1 MSFIK
6 FDESRDIV
14 STKIDTP
21 NTEIN
26 ISTSAIAAA
35 SSLWV
40 FSAQVSAT
48 GFLSKPDFTAVAPTN
63 VPVSSAFMHIANYFF
78 GTSTTISD
86 SYDGITPQTS
96 IRVIQLGRPQ
106 LDEGFYPNSITCCI
120 SATNFA
126 ITAID
131 SQNINS
137 INSPLGLT
145 GSFINSSNTAD
156 VVGTVFYDHGVIV
169 IHGGAPSSTALI
181 SSTSGFAISSDYLP
195 ANVTLT
201 RFTCKTRNIL
211 KRTIYFCRAYNTEM
225 NFTTNPT
232 ARTTDG
238 YILNSLTSEPT
249 TFITTI
255 GLYDDFGNLL
265 AIGKLNPAK
274 KKTFS
279 SEGLFSVRLDF

>member
-35 SSLWV
+35 SSLWI
-40 FSAQVSAT
+40 FATQASAT
-48 GFLSKPDFTAVAPTN
+48 GFLYKPDFSSLSTTN
-63 VPVSSAFMHIANYFF
+63 IAVSSAFRHIANYFF
-78 GTSTTISD
+78 GTSDTIYD
-86 SYDGITPQTS
+86 SYDGITPQAN
-96 IRVIQLGRPQ
+96 IRVIELGRPQ

-120 SATNFA
+120 SATNYA

-131 SQNINS
+131 SQNIS
-137 INSPLGLT
+137 SANSPLGLT
-145 GSFINSSNTAD
+145 GSFINASNTSD

-181 SSTSGFAISSDYLP
+181 SSTSGFRIGTTYSQPD
-195 ANVTLT
+195 VTLT
-201 RFTCKTRNIL
+201 QFTCKTRNIL

-232 ARTTDG
+232 ARTSDG

-249 TFITTI
+249 TFITTV
-255 GLYDDFGNLL
+255 GLYDDAGNLL

-274 KKTFS
+274 RKDFQ

>member
-1 MSFIK
+1 M
-6 FDESRDIV
+6 
-14 STKIDTP
+14 
-21 NTEIN
+21 
-26 ISTSAIAAA
+26 
-35 SSLWV
+35 
-40 FSAQVSAT
+40 
-48 GFLSKPDFTAVAPTN
+48 
-63 VPVSSAFMHIANYFF
+63 
-78 GTSTTISD
+78 
-86 SYDGITPQTS
+86 
-96 IRVIQLGRPQ
+96 IQLGRPQ
-106 LDEGFYPNSITCCI
+106 LDEGFYPNSITAAI

-145 GSFINSSNTAD
+145 GSFINAANTAD
-156 VVGTVFYDHGVIV
+156 VIGTVFYDHGVIV

-181 SSTSGFAISSDYLP
+181 SSTSGFAISSTYLP
-195 ANVTLT
+195 TNVNLKL
-201 RFTCKTRNIL
+201 FTCKTRNIL

-232 ARTTDG
+232 ARTADG

-249 TFITTI
+249 TFITTV
-255 GLYDDFGNLL
+255 GLYDDAGNLL

-274 KKTFS
+274 KKDFC